1 MAISGSTTWELF
13 STDIIAAA
21 LRKIAYLVQGTTVN
35 TSDTASAMQALNA
48 MIKTFQTYGM
58 PLWAITEITFPL
70 TNTNTYTIGIGQT
83 INTPMPLKVIQARRN
98 FISTGVTIPMNI
110 YTHYD
115 FNLLTS
121 TQTTGVPINLWYEP
135 LRTTGNVHIWP
146 IPDSTTQSLQNITI
160 TYQRPFDDM
169 INPSDSIDFPSYWTE
184 AIIYGLATRL
194 APEYGIPLQDRAILK
209 QEAKEMLAD
218 ALSFGLEEGSIH
230 FQPDWSY
237 WQNN

>member
-98 FISTGVTIPMNI
+98 FISTGVTILMNI